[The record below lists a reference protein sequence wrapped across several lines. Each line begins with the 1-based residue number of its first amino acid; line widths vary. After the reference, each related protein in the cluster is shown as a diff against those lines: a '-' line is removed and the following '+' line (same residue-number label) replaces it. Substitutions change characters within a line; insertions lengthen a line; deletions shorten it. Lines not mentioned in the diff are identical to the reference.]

1 MTMTIAEIL
10 LNQKDVDFLCKCSC
24 KKKTVIFHGILLTV
38 DHHSEK
44 KI

>member
-1 MTMTIAEIL
+1 MLIFFANVHVKRKRL
-10 LNQKDVDFLCKCSC
+10 
-24 KKKTVIFHGILLTV
+24 IFHGILLTV